1 VFGLSLKTRIDPFQK
16 LSLRQIASPYTGLP
30 IEDLLFHQP
39 FNHQLRIAPSASQRF
54 TKTI

>member
-1 VFGLSLKTRIDPFQK
+1 LALKARIDPFQQ
-16 LSLRQIASPYTGLP
+16 LSLRQVASPNTSLP

-39 FNHQLRIAPSASQRF
+39 FNHQLRIAPSASQRL